1 MNTSNFTYLLLMLA
15 SVAVPFGLSFESKV
29 AYVKKWKYLLPA
41 IILPGSLFVV
51 WDVYFTRMGIW
62 SFNSEYVTGLFIA
75 DLPIE
80 EWSFFAIIPFCTLFI
95 YEVLNF
101 YIKPIERQQ
110 WIKVVLYL
118 SVLVFSF
125 LAIFNYTQTY
135 TFVTLSLNAI
145 FTLVLL
151 NSKVLDKKLAHMML
165 AFAISCVPMFIVNG
179 VLTSFPVVEYNSLYF
194 SNLRLGTIPIEDFAY
209 FFLLFQMN
217 VFVFELFQKRNLK

>member
-29 AYVKKWKYLLPA
+29 AYVKKWKHLLPA